1 MTHTRKKLF
10 APGGLRQRL
19 VRSHTAVASI
29 GVVMLLIAL
38 LVVAGFRASARR
50 LAQLRAPTAQSSA
63 LALAGVERSLAELRG
78 WVTLGSPEFKTQ
90 RATAWAGDVE
100 PAIRRLEELSALW
113 TDPENVRRLWEV
125 KAHLKEL
132 KQAQW
137 WIEDVAMT
145 PGNQPARVRMTQEV
159 GPVADQIIN
168 AIDALITIERD
179 RPAATRSACR
189 LADLAELRTEFVLLR
204 APLDRFADSGIESDL
219 ETFEARMPA
228 VPERLSQLRELNP
241 EQSALAELAGE
252 LLLAFESL
260 AREVVEARRSPQW
273 NVALFRL
280 RTEALPHARAATHLL
295 REMSDHQSILMAAD
309 ARQVSIV
316 SDAAPIITIC
326 LIALTLLVTRLVSRR
341 NAERLVAPIAA
352 LSEATKQFTEG
363 KLDHD
368 LPVTGDAELMQL
380 TASFNT
386 MRAARE
392 KDEQTIRERT
402 AELERSNS
410 ELRDFASVASHDLKE
425 PLRVVSSYCELLSQR
440 YSKSLDEKAERYLSH
455 ITTATGRMRRLIND
469 LLDYSRVGTRGGEMV
484 PTPLGEALDD
494 AETNLEIAIRN
505 AKATILRPDRLPTV
519 LADRGQLVQLL
530 QNLIGNGLKFGGTP
544 PTIRISAR
552 PSPDQEQRWEI
563 GVSDNGPGIAPED
576 KEQIFGIF
584 ERLQSHR
591 EVEGTGIGLAIC
603 RRIMERHGGEI
614 RVESELGDGASFL
627 FELAAVPD
635 PVDGEDGGQVNSE
648 HESSG
653 A

>member
-63 LALAGVERSLAELRG
+63 LALAGVDRSLAELRG
-78 WVTLGSPEFKTQ
+78 GVTLGSPEFKTQ

-179 RPAATRSACR
+179 RPAATRSASR

-505 AKATILRPDRLPTV
+505 AKATILRPDRLPIV